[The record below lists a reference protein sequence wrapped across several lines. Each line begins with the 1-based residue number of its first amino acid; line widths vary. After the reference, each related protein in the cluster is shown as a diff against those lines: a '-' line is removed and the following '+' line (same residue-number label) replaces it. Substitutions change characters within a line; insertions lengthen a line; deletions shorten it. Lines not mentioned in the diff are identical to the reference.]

1 MLRSVRLFRLF
12 LSEQQD
18 PDRFYMALAK
28 DAAGQL
34 ADFVTVAGRT
44 VLDIGGGAGY
54 VTREFRSQGAN
65 CYLFEVDED
74 EMTSRGDTPPG
85 AVLADGFWLPVRDGG
100 ADVCVSSNVLE
111 HVRDPRG
118 LIEEMVR
125 ATKPG
130 GLIYLSFTNWFSPWG
145 GHEMS
150 PWHYLGAGTAERR
163 YVRKHGKLPKNRVG
177 ASLFPVHIGP
187 VLRMMRERSDVEVV
201 SARPRYYP
209 AWCKVLLYIPV
220 LREVITW
227 NLLLILRRTG

>member
-1 MLRSVRLFRLF
+1 MVRSVRLFRLF
-12 LSEQQD
+12 LKEQQD
-18 PDRFYMALAK
+18 PDGFYTALAK
-28 DAAGQL
+28 DTAAQL
-34 ADFVTVAGRT
+34 ADYVSVPGQT

-54 VTREFRSQGAN
+54 VTKEFRSRGAH
-65 CYLFEVDED
+65 CYLLELDTA
-74 EMTSRGDTPPG
+74 EMLSRGEIPAG

-111 HVRDPRG
+111 HVKDPHG

-130 GLIYLSFTNWFSPWG
+130 GVIYLSFTNWFSPWG

-150 PWHYLGAGTAERR
+150 PWHFLGAARAERR
-163 YVRKHGKLPKNRVG
+163 YLRKYGKLPKNRVG
-177 ASLFPVHIGP
+177 TSLFPVHIGP
-187 VLRMMRERSDVEVV
+187 VLAMLRDRTDVRVL

-209 AWCKVLLYIPV
+209 RWCRALLYVPV
-220 LREVITW
+220 LREVVTW

>member
-12 LSEQQD
+12 LTEQQD
-18 PDRFYMALAK
+18 PDGFYVALAR
-28 DAAGQL
+28 DAAAQI
-34 ADFVTVAGRT
+34 AKFAAIAGRT

-54 VTREFRSQGAN
+54 VTTEFRSQGAN
-65 CYLFEVDED
+65 CYLLELDES
-74 EMTSRGDTPPG
+74 EMLARGETPPG
-85 AVLADGFWLPVRDGG
+85 AVLADGYWLPVRDGA

-150 PWHYLGAGTAERR
+150 PWHYLGADRAERR
-163 YVRKHGKLPKNRVG
+163 YVRKYGKLPKNRVG
-177 ASLFPVHIGP
+177 TGLFRVHVGQI
-187 VLRMMRERSDVEVV
+187 LKMMRDRSDVQVV

-209 AWCKVLLYIPV
+209 AWCRVLLYVPV
-220 LREVITW
+220 LREIATW
-227 NLLLILRRTG
+227 NLLLILRRTD

>member
-18 PDRFYMALAK
+18 PDRFYMALAS
-28 DAAGQL
+28 DAASQL
-34 ADFVTVAGRT
+34 AEIVTVADRT

-54 VTREFRSQGAN
+54 VTREFRSRGAN
-65 CYLFEVDED
+65 CYLFEVDEG

-150 PWHYLGAGTAERR
+150 PWHYLGAGAAERR
-163 YVRKHGKLPKNRVG
+163 YLRKHGKLPKNRVG
-177 ASLFPVHIGP
+177 SSLFPVHIGP
-187 VLRMMRERSDVEVV
+187 VLRMMRDRSDVEVV

-220 LREVITW
+220 VREVITW

>member
-1 MLRSVRLFRLF
+1 MMRSVRLFRLF
-12 LSEQQD
+12 LTEQSD
-18 PDRFYMALAK
+18 PDGFYTALAK
-28 DAAGQL
+28 DAASQL
-34 ADFVTVAGRT
+34 ERFAPIAGRT

-54 VTREFRSQGAN
+54 VTSEFRSQGAH
-65 CYLFEVDED
+65 CYLLELDTT
-74 EMTSRGDTPPG
+74 EMLSRGEAPAG
-85 AVLADGFWLPVRDGG
+85 AVLADGYWLPVCDGG
-100 ADVCVSSNVLE
+100 ADVCISSNVLE

-130 GLIYLSFTNWFSPWG
+130 GVIYLSFTNWYSPWG

-163 YVRKHGKLPKNRVG
+163 YVRKHGKLPKHKVG
-177 ASLFPVHIGP
+177 SSLFRVHVGP
-187 VLRMMRERSDVEVV
+187 VLKMMRERADVEVL

-209 AWCKVLLYIPV
+209 AWCRLLLHVPL
-220 LREVITW
+220 LREVVTW

>member
-18 PDRFYMALAK
+18 PDRFYMALAS
-28 DAAGQL
+28 DAASQL
-34 ADFVTVAGRT
+34 ADFVAVADRT

-54 VTREFRSQGAN
+54 VTREFRSRGAN
-65 CYLFEVDED
+65 CYLFEVDEG

-163 YVRKHGKLPKNRVG
+163 YLRKNGKLPKNRVG
-177 ASLFPVHIGP
+177 SSLFPVHIGP
-187 VLRMMRERSDVEVV
+187 VLRMMRERSDVEIV

-220 LREVITW
+220 VREVITW

>member
-18 PDRFYMALAK
+18 PDRFYMALAG
-28 DAAGQL
+28 DAASQL
-34 ADFVTVAGRT
+34 ADFVTVADRT

-54 VTREFRSQGAN
+54 VTREFRSRGAN
-65 CYLFEVDED
+65 CYLFEVDEG

-150 PWHYLGAGTAERR
+150 PWHYLGTGTAERR
-163 YVRKHGKLPKNRVG
+163 YLRKHGKLPKNRVG
-177 ASLFPVHIGP
+177 SSLFPVHIGP
-187 VLRMMRERSDVEVV
+187 VLRMMRDRSDVEVV

-220 LREVITW
+220 VREVITW

>member
-1 MLRSVRLFRLF
+1 M
-12 LSEQQD
+12 
-18 PDRFYMALAK
+18 
-28 DAAGQL
+28 
-34 ADFVTVAGRT
+34 
-44 VLDIGGGAGY
+44 
-54 VTREFRSQGAN
+54 
-65 CYLFEVDED
+65 
-74 EMTSRGDTPPG
+74 
-85 AVLADGFWLPVRDGG
+85 LADGYWLPVRDGG

-130 GLIYLSFTNWFSPWG
+130 GVIYLSFTNWYSPWG

-177 ASLFPVHIGP
+177 SSLFPVHIGS
-187 VLRMMRERSDVEVV
+187 VLKMMRERADVEVL

-209 AWCKVLLYIPV
+209 AWCRVLLHLPV
-220 LREVITW
+220 VREVVTW

>member
-18 PDRFYMALAK
+18 PDRFYMALAE
-28 DAAGQL
+28 DAASQL
-34 ADFVTVAGRT
+34 ADFVAVQGRT

-54 VTREFRSQGAN
+54 VTRQFRSQGAN
-65 CYLFEVDED
+65 CYLFEVDEG

-150 PWHYLGAGTAERR
+150 PWHYLGAGAAERR
-163 YVRKHGKLPKNRVG
+163 YLRKHGKPPKNRVG
-177 ASLFPVHIGP
+177 SSLFPVHIGP
-187 VLRMMRERSDVEVV
+187 MLRMMRERSDVEVV

-220 LREVITW
+220 VREVITW